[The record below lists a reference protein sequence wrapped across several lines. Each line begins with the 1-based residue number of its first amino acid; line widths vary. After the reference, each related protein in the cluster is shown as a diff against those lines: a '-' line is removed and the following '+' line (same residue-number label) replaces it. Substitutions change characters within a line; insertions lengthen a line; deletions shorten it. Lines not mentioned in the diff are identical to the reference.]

1 MALIL
6 CPECN
11 REISD
16 KVASCPHCGYP
27 FPSSSTSTEDTP
39 IPVEVTSV
47 KFGTPDPTKR
57 KKRVGLIIGG
67 LATIAAVAAIVLF
80 VQNQSNANMRTAY
93 IEDLYSVRSLMLAGG
108 AEAENLC
115 NLTRAVWYNTI
126 FEEYDTETN
135 QYTQNSYGGYHSDFN
150 ESLRVLYDDAST
162 KETIA
167 FIEQNQ
173 AEVDK
178 LMRSLQNPTE
188 EFSTCYNTLDSMYDA
203 YKGLTGLAVSP
214 SGSLT
219 SFSDDFIRYDSS
231 FMDYYEKIE
240 TQIPEA

>member
-1 MALIL
+1 MALIS

-16 KVASCPHCGYP
+16 KVTSCPHCGYP
-27 FPSSSTSTEDTP
+27 FPSSDTSTDNNP

-47 KFGTPDPTKR
+47 KFGTPDPVKK
-57 KKRVGLIIGG
+57 KKRFGFIIGS
-67 LATIAAVAAIVLF
+67 LVAIVVVVAIAVF
-80 VQNQSNANMRTAY
+80 IQNQNNSNARNTY
-93 IEDLYSVRSLMLAGG
+93 IENLYSVRSLMLTGG
-108 AEAENLC
+108 AEAETLC

-135 QYTQNSYGGYHSDFN
+135 PYTQNSYGGYHSDFN

-167 FIEQNQ
+167 FIKQNQ
-173 AEVDK
+173 SEVDE

-188 EFSTCYNTLDSMYDA
+188 EFSACYDTLDSMYDA
-203 YKGLTGLAVSP
+203 YKGLTGLAISP

-219 SFSDDFIRYDSS
+219 SYTDEFSQYDNS

-240 TQIPEA
+240 TQIPES